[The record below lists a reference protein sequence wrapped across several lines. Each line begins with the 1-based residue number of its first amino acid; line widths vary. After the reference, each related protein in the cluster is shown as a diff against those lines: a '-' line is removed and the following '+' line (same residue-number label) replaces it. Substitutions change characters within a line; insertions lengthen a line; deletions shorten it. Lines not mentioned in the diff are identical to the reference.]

1 MKSIIELVAATTLKT
16 SPDNAEECRCTNP
29 TRQPVILTH
38 GPCPVCCIQ
47 SVTCIVKLSWSPS
60 YLLIGQVVRFPT
72 IAEVRPLSNCSLPRA
87 CSQDRTTSEHGYN
100 EIERLDCL
108 GFSKQASLLPS
119 LCFPPPK
126 RDGPLAGLQ
135 IFFYLH
141 FPQTAAVDIGAKGSL
156 PTLGWLGSL
165 ATQSLDRSPSQ
176 HDLLPISKF
185 IDINLWDKVDNQLS
199 QSWGF
204 ISLPGELWRASLY
217 THTSLPQCQRSIIAL
232 HFLPGR
238 RGTLPFRA
246 HFALGFENYKL
257 MLSFLSSAHPF

>member
-108 GFSKQASLLPS
+108 GFSKQASL
-119 LCFPPPK
+119 PPP
-126 RDGPLAGLQ
+126 LC
-135 IFFYLH
+135 
-141 FPQTAAVDIGAKGSL
+141 VS
-156 PTLGWLGSL
+156 PTQEGWS
-165 ATQSLDRSPSQ
+165 
-176 HDLLPISKF
+176 
-185 IDINLWDKVDNQLS
+185 
-199 QSWGF
+199 
-204 ISLPGELWRASLY
+204 
-217 THTSLPQCQRSIIAL
+217 
-232 HFLPGR
+232 PGR
-238 RGTLPFRA
+238 PT
-246 HFALGFENYKL
+246 NI
-257 MLSFLSSAHPF
+257 FLSSLPPNSSSGYGSQRLTPHSGVAGKSGYSESGQESFTA